1 MEKTANSPIIADT
14 SALVS
19 LGTDTDHNHIPVKEA
34 AARLRAV
41 SRPIILPADIFV
53 ETVNVL
59 GKRSGHETALKA
71 AAELLQPGGQFV
83 LIETIPYLHRALE
96 RFKDQAPGVSLTDC
110 IVMVVAD
117 EYGTKDIF
125 GFDMQFVDAGYH
137 RLEPSTEWK
146 HDAGS

>member
-1 MEKTANSPIIADT
+1 MEKTAESPIIADT

-19 LGTDTDHNHIPVKEA
+19 LATDTDHNHIPAKKA
-34 AARLRAV
+34 ATRLREV
-41 SRPIILPADIFV
+41 SRPIILPAAVFV
-53 ETVNVL
+53 ETINVL

-71 AAELLQPGGQFV
+71 ATELLRPEGQFV

-110 IVMVVAD
+110 IVMEVAD
-117 EYGTKDIF
+117 HYGTKDIF

-146 HDAGS
+146 HEAGS

>member
-1 MEKTANSPIIADT
+1 MEKTAEPPIVADT

-19 LGTDTDHNHIPVKEA
+19 LATDTDHNHVPAKEA
-34 AARLRAV
+34 AARLREV
-41 SRPIILPADIFV
+41 SRPIILPAAIFV
-53 ETVNVL
+53 ETVNIL

-71 AAELLQPGGQFV
+71 ADELLRIGSQFV
-83 LIETIPYLHRALE
+83 LIETLPYLSRALE

-110 IVMVVAD
+110 LVMVVAD

-125 GFDMQFVDAGYH
+125 GFDMQFVEAGYH

-146 HDAGS
+146 HGA

>member
-1 MEKTANSPIIADT
+1 MEKTAEAPIIADT

-19 LGTDTDHNHIPVKEA
+19 LATDTDQNHVPATEA
-34 AARLRAV
+34 AARLHDV

-71 AAELLQPGGQFV
+71 AAELLRPGSQFV
-83 LIETIPYLHRALE
+83 LIETMPYLNRALE
-96 RFKDQAPGVSLTDC
+96 KLKDQAPGVSLTDC
-110 IVMVVAD
+110 MVMVVAD

-125 GFDMQFVDAGYH
+125 GFDMQFVEAGYR

-146 HDAGS
+146 RDG

>member
-1 MEKTANSPIIADT
+1 MEKTAEPPIVADT

-19 LGTDTDHNHIPVKEA
+19 LATDTDHNHVPAKEA
-34 AARLRAV
+34 AARLRKV
-41 SRPIILPADIFV
+41 SRPIILPAAIFI
-53 ETVNVL
+53 ETINIL

-71 AAELLQPGGQFV
+71 ADELLRIGSQFV
-83 LIETIPYLHRALE
+83 LIETLPYLSRALE

-110 IVMVVAD
+110 MVMVVAD

-125 GFDMQFVDAGYH
+125 GFDMQFVEAGYH

-146 HDAGS
+146 HGA

>member
-1 MEKTANSPIIADT
+1 MEKTADSPIIADT

-19 LGTDTDHNHIPVKEA
+19 LATDTDHNHIPAKEA
-34 AARLRAV
+34 ATRLREV

-71 AAELLQPGGQFV
+71 AAELLRPGSQFV
-83 LIETIPYLHRALE
+83 LIETFPYLHQALE

-110 IVMVVAD
+110 MVMVVAD
-117 EYGTKDIF
+117 AYGTKDIF
-125 GFDMQFVDAGYH
+125 GFDMQFVEAGYH

-146 HDAGS
+146 QGAES

>member
-1 MEKTANSPIIADT
+1 MEKTAEPPIIADT

-19 LGTDTDHNHIPVKEA
+19 LATDTDHNHIPATEA
-34 AARLRAV
+34 AAYLREV
-41 SRPIILPADIFV
+41 SRPIILTADIFV
-53 ETVNVL
+53 ETINVL

-71 AAELLQPGGQFV
+71 AAELLRPGSQFV

-110 IVMVVAD
+110 MVMVVAD

-125 GFDMQFVDAGYH
+125 GFDMQFVEAGYN

-146 HDAGS
+146 HGAES

>member
-1 MEKTANSPIIADT
+1 MEKTAEPPIIADT

-19 LGTDTDHNHIPVKEA
+19 LATDTDHNHIPATEA
-34 AARLRAV
+34 AARLRDV

-71 AAELLQPGGQFV
+71 ATELLRPGSQFV
-83 LIETIPYLHRALE
+83 LIETLPYLHRALE

-110 IVMVVAD
+110 MVMVIAD
-117 EYGTKDIF
+117 EYGTEDIF
-125 GFDMQFVDAGYH
+125 GFDMQFVEAGYH
-137 RLEPSTEWK
+137 RLDPSTEWK
-146 HDAGS
+146 QNT

>member
-1 MEKTANSPIIADT
+1 MEKTAESPIIADT

-19 LGTDTDHNHIPVKEA
+19 LATHTDHNHIPAKKS
-34 AARLRAV
+34 AARLREV
-41 SRPIILPADIFV
+41 SRPIILSAAVFV
-53 ETVNVL
+53 ETINVL
-59 GKRSGHETALKA
+59 GKRSSHETALKA
-71 AAELLQPGGQFV
+71 ATELLRPEGQFV

-110 IVMVVAD
+110 IVMEVAD
-117 EYGTKDIF
+117 HYGTKDIF

-146 HDAGS
+146 HEAES

>member
-1 MEKTANSPIIADT
+1 MEKITEPPIIADT

-19 LGTDTDHNHIPVKEA
+19 LATDTDHNHIPAQEA
-34 AARLRAV
+34 AARLREV
-41 SRPIILPADIFV
+41 SRSIILPAAIFV

-71 AAELLQPGGQFV
+71 AAELLRPGSQFV
-83 LIETIPYLHRALE
+83 LIETIPYLSGALE

-110 IVMVVAD
+110 LVMAVAN

-125 GFDMQFVDAGYH
+125 GFDIQFEDAGYH
-137 RLEPSTEWK
+137 RLDPSTEWK
-146 HDAGS
+146 QTA

>member
-1 MEKTANSPIIADT
+1 MEKTAEPPIIADT

-19 LGTDTDHNHIPVKEA
+19 LATDTDQNHAPAKEA
-34 AARLRAV
+34 ASRLHEV

-59 GKRSGHETALKA
+59 GKRSGLKTALKA
-71 AAELLQPGGQFV
+71 AAELLRPGSQFV
-83 LIETIPYLHRALE
+83 LIETTPYLSKALE

-110 IVMVVAD
+110 MVMVVAD
-117 EYGTKDIF
+117 HYATKDIF
-125 GFDMQFVDAGYH
+125 GFDMQFVQAGYH

-146 HDAGS
+146 HDAAS